1 MKSNWIFYLGVII
14 NAGVLLFAISNGL
27 MMHKNFDGI
36 DGKSISPMEG
46 MPLWSQYMIW
56 VIPIALILL
65 IITAFWLKSIGK
77 MMGANI
83 LLWITGL
90 PILVMFILWGGLA
103 LLFIL
108 FGK

>member
-1 MKSNWIFYLGVII
+1 MLC
-14 NAGVLLFAISNGL
+14 
-27 MMHKNFDGI
+27 
-36 DGKSISPMEG
+36 
-46 MPLWSQYMIW
+46 
-56 VIPIALILL
+56 ILL
-65 IITAFWLKSIGK
+65 IITAFWLRSIGK